1 MSGVIRLWPLVL
13 ALVAVWWLM
22 PHAARKGRGWGV
34 LLGLAALV
42 AAGMVFLR
50 PTGMPM
56 QDVLFYLF
64 SAAAVISGISMITS
78 SNPVYA
84 ALWFALV
91 TLSTCGLYLLQSAP
105 FLAAATVVVYA
116 GAIIVTFLFVI
127 MLARQ
132 AGSAQ
137 YDREARE
144 PFLASA
150 TAFVLLGA
158 ILYTLGEWRDR
169 STEDTGIAT
178 VTDSEIAENVER
190 ANRFLPVSR
199 ESKASLVPNP
209 FSRPAE
215 GEYGAMRG
223 LGRSLFS
230 DYLFAVELA
239 GTLLLVAC
247 IGAILIAPR
256 RSQENS

>member
-1 MSGVIRLWPLVL
+1 MNGVLREWPLLL
-13 ALVAVWWLM
+13 ALAAVCWLL
-22 PHAARKGRGWGV
+22 PHPGRRGRGWGMV
-34 LLGLAALV
+34 LGLAALV
-42 AAGMVFLR
+42 AAGVVYLH
-50 PTGMPM
+50 PTGAALH
-56 QDVLFYLF
+56 DGLFYLF
-64 SAAAVISGISMITS
+64 SASAVVSAVCMITN

-132 AGSAQ
+132 AGSAP
-137 YDREARE
+137 YDRSARE
-144 PFLASA
+144 PFVAAL

-158 ILYTLGEWRDR
+158 IFHTLGEWRIQASGDASR
-169 STEDTGIAT
+169 GAAA
-178 VTDSEIAENVER
+178 VSEITDGLER
-190 ANRFLPVSR
+190 AKRFVV
-199 ESKASLVPNP
+199 VPGSVANP
-209 FSRPAE
+209 LSRPSAAE
-215 GEYGAMRG
+215 FGTMHG
-223 LGRSLFS
+223 LGRSLFG

-247 IGAILIAPR
+247 VGAILIAPR
-256 RSQENS
+256 RSQEGP